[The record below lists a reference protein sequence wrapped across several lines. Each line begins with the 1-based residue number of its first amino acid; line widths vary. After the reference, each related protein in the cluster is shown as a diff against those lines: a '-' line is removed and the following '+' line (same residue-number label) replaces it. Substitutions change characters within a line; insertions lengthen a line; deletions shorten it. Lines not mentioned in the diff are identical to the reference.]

1 MRKEVIFVEPWNG
14 RNYMDFKYKG
24 TSGTEL
30 LFTAK
35 FNKTVYKY
43 FKSGKSMAQLYRN
56 KDWKSCFVLAR
67 LVETR
72 IPYAMRQIK
81 QRGEECHE

>member
-1 MRKEVIFVEPWNG
+1 MRKEVIFVVPWKG

-24 TSGTEL
+24 TNGIDH

-35 FNKTVYKY
+35 FNKKVYEY
-43 FKSGKSMAQLYRN
+43 FENGKSMVQLRRD
-56 KDWKSCFVLAR
+56 KHWKNCIVLAR

-72 IPYAMRQIK
+72 IPYAMRQLEQK
-81 QRGEECHE
+81 GEECYE